1 MTNSINEISLTYK
14 NLKKE
19 EIVINSSQKAHEL
32 LQEGWNKDDIEL
44 LETFKVIYMNNS
56 NNAKGIVEHSKGG
69 ITGTIVDIRVI
80 MATALKSLSVG
91 LILAHNHP
99 SGTLKPSK
107 SDIALTKK
115 IKQAAEYFDIKVLD
129 HLIIIPGNKYFSFAD
144 EGIL

>member
-1 MTNSINEISLTYK
+1 MQKLNEISLTYK

-19 EIVINSSQKAHEL
+19 EIVINTSLIANKL
-32 LQEGWNKDDIEL
+32 LQDSWNKGNIEL
-44 LETFKVIYMNNS
+44 VETFKVIYMNNS
-56 NNAKGIVEHSKGG
+56 NKAKGIVEHSKGG
-69 ITGTIVDIRVI
+69 ITGTLVDVRVI

-107 SDIALTKK
+107 SDIDLTNK

-129 HLIIIPGNKYFSFAD
+129 HLIITPENKYFSFSD